1 MFRSRSPLPDR
12 LHDAWWVFVDCAEV
26 VETGRRHLLAT
37 LPKGRV
43 EPAPVGIGLDAV
55 AGAIEDARGWMGDWR
70 VEELEDAWGDCVQA
84 MHEAEEAI
92 PHAREVAAAT
102 GELEDLL
109 GAVEEVV
116 APLDAFAD
124 AEAAWRRRW
133 KVPDRREAPTS

>member
-1 MFRSRSPLPDR
+1 MFRRRSPLPEH
-12 LHDAWWVFVDCAEV
+12 LHDAWWAFVDCAEV

-70 VEELEDAWGDCVQA
+70 IDELEDPWRDCVQA
-84 MHEAEEAI
+84 MDEAEGAI

-133 KVPDRREAPTS
+133 RVPDRREAPTR